1 MKILKL
7 GQMIGGSNSPKPSG
21 LLNEYSLNFDGT
33 NDILNCGDSNDF
45 SFGNG
50 TTDSAFSISAWI
62 NVSTLLFAPKPIASK
77 NESAEQEYTF
87 YVASDGKLYFIL
99 YDTLGGSSD
108 HATIQ
113 SASAGTITT
122 GSWFHVVATYSGNG
136 STSGM
141 SMFVNG
147 SALSTTASSNN
158 YTAMDNGTGSFLIGH
173 DQAGRKTFSGNIDEV
188 SIWDKELS
196 ASDVTSLY
204 NGGTPTDLT
213 GMSNLVGWWRM
224 GDPTGVA
231 AFPTIVDQ
239 STNSN
244 DGTMTNM
251 TFTDIETV
259 VP

>member
-21 LLNEYSLNFDGT
+21 LLNEYSINFDGA
-33 NDILNCGDSNDF
+33 NDEVNCGDSNDF

-62 NVSTLLFAPKPIASK
+62 NASNLAVDRAIVAK
-77 NESAEQEYTF
+77 NFSSQQEYTF
-87 YVASDGKLYFIL
+87 KVLSNGALNFTL
-99 YDTLGGSSD
+99 FDTLGPTAD
-108 HATIQ
+108 YATVQ

-122 GSWFHVVATYSGNG
+122 GSWFHVVASYAGG
-136 STSGM
+136 GVSGM
-141 SMFVNG
+141 GIFVNG
-147 SALSTTASSNN
+147 SALSTTSSTNN
-158 YTAMDNGTGSFLIGH
+158 YTAMSNGTANFLIGK
-173 DQAGRKTFSGNIDEV
+173 DQVIRKIWSGNIDEV
-188 SIWDKELS
+188 SLWDKKLDS
-196 ASDVTSLY
+196 SDASSLY

-224 GDPTGVA
+224 GDPNGTA

-251 TFTDIETV
+251 DAADIETV

>member
-21 LLNEYSLNFDGT
+21 LLNEYSLNFDGS

-62 NVSTLLFAPKPIASK
+62 NVGTLLFAPRPIASK
-77 NESAEQEYTF
+77 NFSSQQEYTL

-113 SASAGTITT
+113 SASAGTIST

-141 SMFVNG
+141 GMFVNG
-147 SALSTTASSNN
+147 SALTTTASSNN
-158 YTAMDNGTGSFLIGH
+158 YTAMDNGTGDFLIGH
-173 DQAGRKTFSGNIDEV
+173 DKVSRKTFSGNIDEL

-196 ASDVTSLY
+196 ASEVTDLY
-204 NGGTPTDLT
+204 NGGTPTDLA

-224 GDPTGVA
+224 GDPTGTA

-244 DGTMTNM
+244 DGTMSNM
-251 TFTDIETV
+251 TSSDIETV

>member
-1 MKILKL
+1 
-7 GQMIGGSNSPKPSG
+7 MIGGSNSPKPSG
-21 LLNEYSLNFDGT
+21 LLNEYSLNFDGS
-33 NDILNCGDSNDF
+33 NDRLICGDSNDF

-62 NVSTLLFAPKPIASK
+62 NVSSLLFGPRPIVAK
-77 NESAEQEYTF
+77 NNSSQQEYTF
-87 YVASDGKLYFIL
+87 YVDTNGALFFIL
-99 YDTLGGSSD
+99 YDTLGPSAD
-108 HATIQ
+108 HATIS
-113 SASAGTITT
+113 SASAGTIST
-122 GSWFHVVATYSGNG
+122 GSWFHVVASYSG
-136 STSGM
+136 SGVAGM
-141 SMFVNG
+141 GMFVNG
-147 SALSTTASSNN
+147 SALSTTASTNN
-158 YTAMDNGTGSFLIGH
+158 YTAMDNGTADLHIGQ
-173 DQAGRKTFSGNIDEV
+173 DQVSRKAMNGNIDEV
-188 SIWDKELS
+188 SIWDKKLD

-224 GDPTGVA
+224 GDPNGTA

-251 TFTDIETV
+251 TSSDIETV

>member
-1 MKILKL
+1 
-7 GQMIGGSNSPKPSG
+7 MIGGSNSPKPSG
-21 LLNEYSLNFDGT
+21 LLNEYSLHFDGN

-62 NVSTLLFAPKPIASK
+62 NVGTLLLAPKPIVAKNAS
-77 NESAEQEYTF
+77 SQQEYTF
-87 YVASDGKLYFIL
+87 YVATNGALYFIL

-113 SASAGTITT
+113 SASAGTISI
-122 GSWFHVVATYSGNG
+122 GSWFHVVASYAGG
-136 STSGM
+136 GVSGM
-141 SMFVNG
+141 GMFVNG
-147 SALSTTASSNN
+147 SALSTTASTNN
-158 YTAMDNGTGSFLIGH
+158 YTAMSNGTADFLIGH
-173 DQAGRKTFSGNIDEV
+173 DKTQRKTFSGNIDEV
-188 SIWDKELS
+188 SLWNKKLD
-196 ASDVTSLY
+196 ASDASSLY
-204 NGGTPTDLT
+204 NGGTPTDLA

-224 GDPTGVA
+224 GDPTGTA

-244 DGTMTNM
+244 DGTMSNM
-251 TFTDIETV
+251 TSSDIETV

>member
-1 MKILKL
+1 
-7 GQMIGGSNSPKPSG
+7 MIGGSNSPKPSG
-21 LLNEYSLNFDGT
+21 LLNEYSINFDGA
-33 NDILNCGDSNDF
+33 NDNVDCGDSNDF

-62 NVSTLLFAPKPIASK
+62 NASNLAIDRAIVSK
-77 NESAEQEYTF
+77 NSSAAQEYTF
-87 YVASDGKLYFIL
+87 KVLSNGALNFTL
-99 YDTLGGSSD
+99 FDTLGPD
-108 HATIQ
+108 ADYATVQ

-122 GSWFHVVATYSGNG
+122 GSWFHVVASYAGNG

-141 SMFVNG
+141 AMFVNG
-147 SALSTTASSNN
+147 SALSTSASTNN
-158 YTAMDNGTGSFLIGH
+158 YTAMSNGTAPFLIGK
-173 DQAGRKTFSGNIDEV
+173 DEVIRKIWSGNIDEV
-188 SIWDKELS
+188 SLWDKKL
-196 ASDVTSLY
+196 AGSDVTSLY

-224 GDPTGVA
+224 GDPNGTA

-251 TFTDIETV
+251 TSSDIETV